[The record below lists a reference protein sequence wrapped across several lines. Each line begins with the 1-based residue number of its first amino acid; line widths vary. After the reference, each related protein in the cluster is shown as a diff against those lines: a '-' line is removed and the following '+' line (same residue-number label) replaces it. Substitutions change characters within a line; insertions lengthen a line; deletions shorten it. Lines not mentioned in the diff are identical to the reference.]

1 MASRYT
7 AATELAAAT
16 SGLIILADTNTSTN
30 INNLDNGWQIYMRLL
45 KYLKPLI
52 PAFALSIVGYMIFAA
67 TTPAQAKLLE
77 LLVDAIEN
85 KDHDARYYIPPAI
98 AGVYLL
104 RGVGT
109 FLGSYFM
116 ALVGTRIV
124 TMLRTEI
131 FEHLMRLPVKYYDT
145 NNSGQIIAR
154 TVFNTGMVTGAAT
167 DALKTLVSEG
177 FTVIGLLA
185 YAFYLNWKLTLIFLA
200 IAPLIGIIV
209 NSVGRKLRKL
219 SSKVQDSIA
228 DITQVCSEAITGN
241 RMVKTFLGEQREI
254 DRFVGVNE
262 KNYTQQMKM
271 VKIQALNTPVM
282 QLIIV
287 IAMGAIVFLIL
298 APEFLSQM
306 TTGQY
311 VAYITTIGLIPKP
324 VRQLAGVNATIQKGI
339 AAAINIFSI
348 LDLEQEVNT
357 GSKRIQHLRG
367 EIEVRDLKFGYND
380 SERPALN
387 GVSFKAQPGQ
397 VVALVGRSGS
407 GKSTLASLIARY
419 YDYSEGSILV
429 DGVDIK
435 DYDLYDYRAQLGIVT
450 QNVVLFNDSI
460 LNNIAYGCN
469 ADGTMD
475 AVRKAADDAH
485 ATEFI
490 EQLPQGF
497 DTQVGESGVMLSGG
511 QKQRIAIARTL
522 LKDTPLLIL
531 DEATSAL
538 DNESER
544 AIQQAL
550 TEFMK
555 SRTTLVIA
563 HRLST
568 IVAADQI
575 LVMDEGEIVERG
587 THSELLA
594 LNEYYARLYERGFE
608 DNS

>member
-1 MASRYT
+1 MAN
-7 AATELAAAT
+7 
-16 SGLIILADTNTSTN
+16 TNT
-30 INNLDNGWQIYMRLL
+30 NNPDSGWHIYMRLL
-45 KYLKPLI
+45 KYLKPLL
-52 PAFALSIVGYMIFAA
+52 PAFALSIIGYMVFAA

-98 AGVYLL
+98 AGVYMV

-124 TMLRTEI
+124 TVLRTEI
-131 FEHLMRLPVKYYDT
+131 FGHLMRLPVNYYDS

-185 YAFYLNWKLTLIFLA
+185 YAFYLNWKLTLIFVA
-200 IAPLIGIIV
+200 IAPLIGFIV
-209 NSVGRKLRKL
+209 TSVGRKLRKL
-219 SSKVQDSIA
+219 SGKVQDSIA

-254 DRFVGVNE
+254 DRFVDVNE

-339 AAAINIFSI
+339 AAALNIFAI
-348 LDLEQEVNT
+348 IDLEPEVNT
-357 GSKRIQHLRG
+357 GTKRIKKLRG
-367 EIEVRDLKFGYND
+367 EIEVRDLKFGYNESD
-380 SERPALN
+380 NPALN
-387 GVSFKAQPGQ
+387 GISFTAKPGQ

-407 GKSTLASLIARY
+407 GKSTLASLISRF
-419 YDYSEGSILV
+419 YDYSHGSIMV
-429 DGVDIK
+429 DGVDIR

-469 ADGTMD
+469 AAGDM
-475 AVRKAADDAH
+475 AAIRKAADDAH

-490 EQLPQGF
+490 EQLPLGF

-550 TEFMK
+550 AEFMK

-568 IVAADQI
+568 IVAADLI
-575 LVMDEGEIVERG
+575 LVMDNGEIVERG

-594 LNEYYARLYERGFE
+594 LNQYYARLYERGFE
-608 DNS
+608 DNG

>member
-1 MASRYT
+1 MA
-7 AATELAAAT
+7 
-16 SGLIILADTNTSTN
+16 D
-30 INNLDNGWQIYMRLL
+30 INNTQDSGWQIYMRLL
-45 KYLKPLI
+45 KYLKPLL

-67 TTPAQAKLLE
+67 TAPAQAKLLE

-98 AGVYLL
+98 AGVYLV
-104 RGVGT
+104 RGIGT

-124 TMLRTEI
+124 TLLRIEI
-131 FEHLMRLPVKYYDT
+131 FGHLMRLPVNYYDS
-145 NNSGQIIAR
+145 NSSGQIIAR

-167 DALKTLVSEG
+167 DALRTLVSEG

-200 IAPLIGIIV
+200 IAPLIAIIV
-209 NSVGRKLRKL
+209 ASVGRKLRKL

-241 RMVKTFLGEQREI
+241 RMVKTFLGEKREI
-254 DRFVGVNE
+254 DRFVEVNE
-262 KNYTQQMKM
+262 KNYSQQMKM

-324 VRQLAGVNATIQKGI
+324 VRQLAGINATIQKGI
-339 AAAINIFSI
+339 AAAINIFAV
-348 LDLEQEVNT
+348 LDLEPEVNT
-357 GSKRIQHLRG
+357 GTQRIKKLRG
-367 EIEVRDLKFGYND
+367 NIEVRDLKFAYND
-380 SERPALN
+380 TDRPALN
-387 GVSFKAQPGQ
+387 GISFTAKPGQ

-407 GKSTLASLIARY
+407 GKSTLASLIARF
-419 YDYSEGSILV
+419 YDYKDGSILV
-429 DGVDIK
+429 DGVDIR

-450 QNVVLFNDSI
+450 QNVVMFNDTI
-460 LNNIAYGCN
+460 MNNIAYGCN
-469 ADGTMD
+469 AGGDI
-475 AVRKAADDAH
+475 AAIQKAADDAH

-490 EQLPQGF
+490 EQLPRGF

-550 TEFMK
+550 TKFMK

-575 LVMDEGEIVERG
+575 LVMDNGEILERG

-594 LNEYYARLYERGFE
+594 LNQYYARLYERGFE
-608 DNS
+608 ENS

>member
-1 MASRYT
+1 MAN
-7 AATELAAAT
+7 
-16 SGLIILADTNTSTN
+16 TNT
-30 INNLDNGWQIYMRLL
+30 NNPDSGWHIYMRLL
-45 KYLKPLI
+45 KYLKPLL
-52 PAFALSIVGYMIFAA
+52 PAFALSIIGYMVFAA

-98 AGVYLL
+98 AGVYMV

-124 TMLRTEI
+124 TVLRTEI
-131 FEHLMRLPVKYYDT
+131 FGHLMRLPVNYYDS

-185 YAFYLNWKLTLIFLA
+185 YAFYLNWKLTLIFVA
-200 IAPLIGIIV
+200 IAPLIGFIV
-209 NSVGRKLRKL
+209 TSVGRKLRKL

-254 DRFVGVNE
+254 DRFVDVNE

-339 AAAINIFSI
+339 AAALNIFAI
-348 LDLEQEVNT
+348 IDLEPEVNT
-357 GSKRIQHLRG
+357 GTKRIKKLRG
-367 EIEVRDLKFGYND
+367 EIEVRDLKFGYNESD
-380 SERPALN
+380 NPALN
-387 GVSFKAQPGQ
+387 GISFTAKPGQ

-407 GKSTLASLIARY
+407 GKSTLASLISRF
-419 YDYSEGSILV
+419 YDYSHGSIMV
-429 DGVDIK
+429 DGVDIR

-469 ADGTMD
+469 AAGDM
-475 AVRKAADDAH
+475 AAIRKAADDAH

-490 EQLPQGF
+490 EQLPLGF

-550 TEFMK
+550 AEFMK

-568 IVAADQI
+568 IVAADLI
-575 LVMDEGEIVERG
+575 LVMDNGEIVERG

-594 LNEYYARLYERGFE
+594 LNQYYARLYERGFE
-608 DNS
+608 DNG

>member
-1 MASRYT
+1 M
-7 AATELAAAT
+7 
-16 SGLIILADTNTSTN
+16 SGLTTLANTNTN
-30 INNLDNGWQIYMRLL
+30 DLDSGWQIYMRLL
-45 KYLKPLI
+45 KYLKPLL
-52 PAFALSIVGYMIFAA
+52 PAFALSIFGYMVFAA

-98 AGVYLL
+98 AGVYLV

-124 TMLRTEI
+124 TLLRTEI
-131 FEHLMRLPVKYYDT
+131 FGHLMRLPVNYYDS

-200 IAPLIGIIV
+200 IAPLIAFIV
-209 NSVGRKLRKL
+209 TSVGRKLRKL

-287 IAMGAIVFLIL
+287 IAMGTIVFLIL
-298 APEFLSQM
+298 APEFLSAM

-311 VAYITTIGLIPKP
+311 VAYITVIGLIPKP
-324 VRQLAGVNATIQKGI
+324 VRQLANVNATIQKGI
-339 AAAINIFSI
+339 AAAVNIFAI
-348 LDLEQEVNT
+348 LDLDQEVNT
-357 GSKRIQHLRG
+357 GTKRIKHLRG
-367 EIEVRDLKFGYND
+367 EIEVRDLKFSYNVND
-380 SERPALN
+380 KPALN
-387 GVSFKAQPGQ
+387 GVSFIAKPGQ

-407 GKSTLASLIARY
+407 GKSTLASLIARF
-419 YDYSEGSILV
+419 YDYKDGSIFV
-429 DGVDIK
+429 DGVDIR
-435 DYDLYDYRAQLGIVT
+435 DYDLYDFRAQLGIVT

-469 ADGTMD
+469 AAGDMT
-475 AVRKAADDAH
+475 AIQKAADDAH

-490 EQLPQGF
+490 EQLPLGF

-544 AIQQAL
+544 AIQHAL

-568 IVAADQI
+568 IVTADLI
-575 LVMDEGEIVERG
+575 LVMDNGEIVERG

-594 LNEYYARLYERGFE
+594 LNQYYARLYERGFDE
-608 DNS
+608 NS

>member
-1 MASRYT
+1 M
-7 AATELAAAT
+7 
-16 SGLIILADTNTSTN
+16 ADTNT
-30 INNLDNGWQIYMRLL
+30 NNLDSGWQIYMRLL

-98 AGVYLL
+98 AGVYLI

-131 FEHLMRLPVKYYDT
+131 FGHLMRLPVTYYDK

-185 YAFYLNWKLTLIFLA
+185 YAFYLNWKLTLIFIA
-200 IAPLIGIIV
+200 IAPLIGLIV

-219 SSKVQDSIA
+219 SSKVQDSVA

-241 RMVKTFLGEQREI
+241 RMVKTFLGEQRET
-254 DRFVGVNE
+254 DRFVAVNE
-262 KNYTQQMKM
+262 KNYAQQMKM
-271 VKIQALNTPVM
+271 TKIQALNTPVM

-339 AAAINIFSI
+339 AAAINIFAI
-348 LDLEQEVNT
+348 LDLDQEVNT
-357 GSKRIQHLRG
+357 GTQRIKKLRG
-367 EIEVRDLKFGYND
+367 KIEVRDLKFAYTEHD
-380 SERPALN
+380 RPALN
-387 GVSFKAQPGQ
+387 GISFTAEPGQ

-407 GKSTLASLIARY
+407 GKSTLASLIARF
-419 YDYSEGSILV
+419 YDYGEGSILV
-429 DGVDIK
+429 DGVDIR

-469 ADGTMD
+469 SSGDMA
-475 AVRKAADDAH
+475 AIRKAADDAH

-575 LVMDEGEIVERG
+575 LVMDNGEIVERG

-594 LNEYYARLYERGFE
+594 LNQYYSRLYERGFE
-608 DNS
+608 ENA